1 MAETYSPLNLSAISV
16 RRKIAVS
23 CVIIVMLLLGVTSY
37 DKIGIDILPKFDVPY
52 VQITAVYPGASPEEI
67 ETEIARKIE
76 DAVGSLDG
84 LKHTTTICMENAAAI
99 TLEFELGTNVDLML
113 HDVREKLNRI
123 SEDLPSGA
131 EMPRLS
137 KLNVNTV
144 PVATVFLCGKRTL
157 DELYD
162 YADDKLSDYFASIKG
177 VGEVRLHG
185 GNELQL
191 HILPRREK
199 LAQCNITVPELAEIL
214 KRNHLKLPMG
224 RLKRSQSE
232 ITLTYDAEFKTVEEL
247 KTLEITKVQ
256 GKRIFLGDLAD
267 IRLQSQERRQLAF
280 YNGRPGISLDIVK
293 KADANS
299 VKVIRA
305 VRKKFEQLKSTPGLL
320 PGGMDLIWFKDTGE
334 FIQSAVND
342 AWLSV
347 FIGILLTA
355 LVLFCFLHRLR
366 PTLIIT
372 VTLPV
377 SFIISFLL
385 IRVCGYTF
393 DMMTLVSLGC
403 ACGVL
408 VDNSVV
414 VLESVF
420 RKMTQGREPASA
432 VVSGTSAVA
441 NAVLASSLTNI
452 AVFLPI
458 ALMTSVAGLL
468 VGPFAAVMVLVTLI
482 SIFITFTLTAILGSV
497 LLKDPSRQQNG
508 FFARLWDRGYERVLE
523 RFLISLEWVRR
534 HPLPVSAGIL
544 LLCAVLLYWCV
555 PQLNFS
561 FVPSNDR
568 GEMTLNLEFP
578 ADSSLEANAKRVR
591 LIVEDL
597 RRLPYVESVGAT
609 VGYRNATTGQ
619 LSEGVYLAGI
629 VIKLIPR
636 SRRAAVSDLLEDV
649 RKHVSKYENLEF
661 NLAIP
666 VISGSSGADLTAY
679 VSGPD
684 LAVLDRYAQLGA
696 EILRR
701 SGKATDLDT
710 TVRPGKPRYFLR
722 PNRAVL
728 RNLGISADSVGLSA
742 LGFFD
747 GIKTGSY
754 KINGRSYD
762 IRIKTNDET
771 GVESIEKLIVGSKD
785 GKPLNLEVA
794 ANLKPEPVMLC
805 IRRQDK
811 ERCAWIYANPAK
823 GESLGSLV
831 DILKK
836 ELAPQLPPGY
846 RLDFFGQAEMLADG
860 IADFKTAFI
869 LATLLTYLLIA
880 AIMESWIKPF
890 LILFTVPL
898 GFVGLFLIL
907 VLTRTPFSIVGMLG
921 AIMMIGIVVN
931 NAILLMDEVTVLTGQ
946 GMAPDEAMIGAARG
960 KFRAILM
967 TSLTSIIGIMPM
979 AFGTGLGSEIRS
991 SCGIGVVGGLTFS
1004 TLLTL
1009 YLIPALYFIFIRR
1022 SAGRKNGQS

>member
-1 MAETYSPLNLSAISV
+1 MFEKFSPLNLSAISV
-16 RRKIAVS
+16 KRKIAVS
-23 CVIIVMLLLGVTSY
+23 CVIIVLLLLGASSY
-37 DKIGIDILPKFDVPY
+37 HRIGIDILPKFDVPY

-67 ETEIARKIE
+67 ETEVARKIE

-84 LKHTTTICMENAAAI
+84 LKHATTICMENAAAI

-113 HDVREKLNRI
+113 HDVREKLNKI

-144 PVATVFLCGKRTL
+144 PVATVFLCGERTL

-191 HILPRREK
+191 HILPRRDK
-199 LAQCNITVPELAEIL
+199 LAECNITVPELVQIL

-224 RLKRSQSE
+224 RLKRANSE
-232 ITLTYDAEFKTVEEL
+232 ITLTYDAEFKSIDEL
-247 KTLEITKVQ
+247 KTLEITRVR

-267 IRLQSQERRQLAF
+267 IRLKSQERRQLAF
-280 YNGRPGISLDIVK
+280 FNGKPGISLDIVK

-299 VKVIRA
+299 VKVIGE
-305 VRKKFEQLKSTPGLL
+305 VRKKYELLKNTPGML
-320 PGGMDLIWFKDTGE
+320 PGGMELIWFKDTGE
-334 FIQSAVND
+334 FIQAAVND

-377 SFIISFLL
+377 SFIISFLM

-420 RKMTQGREPASA
+420 RKMTQGETPELA
-432 VVSGTSAVA
+432 VVSGTSSVA

-458 ALMTSVAGLL
+458 AMMTSVAGLL

-482 SIFITFTLTAILGSV
+482 SIFITFTLTSILGAV
-497 LLKDPSRQQNG
+497 LLSDPSKQQDG
-508 FFARLWDRGYERVLE
+508 ALARLWDRGYEWTLE
-523 RFLISLEWVRR
+523 RFLRSLERVRR
-534 HPLPVSAGIL
+534 HPLAVSAGIF
-544 LLCAVLLYWCV
+544 LLCGVLLAWCV

-578 ADSSLEANAKRVR
+578 ADSSLEANARRVQE
-591 LIVEDL
+591 IIADL
-597 RRLPYVESVGAT
+597 RKLPYVESVGTT

-619 LSEGVYLAGI
+619 LAEGVYLAGI

-636 SRRAAVSDLLEDV
+636 SKRAAVSELLEDV
-649 RKHVSKYENLEF
+649 RRQVSKYDNLQF

-684 LAVLDRYAQLGA
+684 PAMLDRYAQLGM
-696 EILRR
+696 EILRN

-710 TVRPGKPRYFLR
+710 TVRPGKPRIFLN

-728 RNLGISADSVGLSA
+728 RNLGIDADTVGLEA

-747 GIKTGSY
+747 GIKAGSY
-754 KINGRSYD
+754 KIKGRAYD
-762 IRIKTNDET
+762 IRVKTNDET

-794 ANLKPEPVMLC
+794 ASLKPEPVMLC

-811 ERCAWIYANPAK
+811 ERCAWIYANPAE

-836 ELAPQLPPGY
+836 ELAPKLPPGY

-860 IADFKTAFI
+860 VADFKTAFI
-869 LATLLTYLLIA
+869 LATVLTYLLIA

-907 VLTRTPFSIVGMLG
+907 ILTHTPFSIVGMLG

-931 NAILLMDEVTVLTGQ
+931 NAILLMDEVTILTGQ
-946 GMAPDEAMIGAARG
+946 GMAPSEAMLQAARN

-1009 YLIPALYFIFIRR
+1009 YLIPALYFLFVR
-1022 SAGRKNGQS
+1022 GRAVQDEK

>member
-1 MAETYSPLNLSAISV
+1 MSEFSPLNLSAVSV
-16 RRKIAVS
+16 KRKIAVS
-23 CVIIVMLLLGVTSY
+23 CVIILLLLLGVTSY
-37 DKIGIDILPKFDVPY
+37 NRIGIDILPKFDVPY
-52 VQITAVYPGASPEEI
+52 VQITAVYPGASPEEV
-67 ETEIARKIE
+67 ETGVARRIE

-99 TLEFELGTNVDLML
+99 TLEFELGTNVDLTL

-123 SEDLPSGA
+123 VDDLPEGA
-131 EMPRLS
+131 ETPRLS

-144 PVATVFLCGKRTL
+144 PVATLFLCGERTL

-162 YADDKLSDYFASIKG
+162 YADDKLSDYFASIPG

-185 GNELQL
+185 GNDLQL
-191 HILPRREK
+191 HILPRRDK
-199 LAQCNITVPELAEIL
+199 LAQCNITVPELVEIL
-214 KRNHLKLPMG
+214 KKNHLKLPVG
-224 RLKRSQSE
+224 RLKRAHSE
-232 ITLTYDAEFKTVEEL
+232 ITLTYDAEFKTIDEL
-247 KTLEITKVQ
+247 KKLEITKVR
-256 GKRIFLGDLAD
+256 GKRVYLGELAD
-267 IRLQSQERRQLAF
+267 IKLQSQERRQLAF
-280 YNGRPGISLDIVK
+280 FNGRPGISLDIVK

-299 VKVIRA
+299 VKVIHA
-305 VRKKFEQLKSTPGLL
+305 VRRKFDLLKSTPGQL
-320 PGGMDLIWFKDTGE
+320 PGGMELIWFKDTGE
-334 FIQSAVND
+334 FIQAAVND

-355 LVLFCFLHRLR
+355 LVLFLFLHRLR

-385 IRVCGYTF
+385 IRVIGCTF

-420 RKMTQGREPASA
+420 RRMTQGETPGHAA
-432 VVSGTSAVA
+432 VSGTSAVA

-458 ALMTSVAGLL
+458 AMMTSVAGLL

-482 SIFITFTLTAILGSV
+482 SIFITFTLTSILSAT
-497 LLKDPSRQQNG
+497 LLSDPSRQQDG
-508 FFARLWDRGYERVLE
+508 YFARLWDRGYEWTLE
-523 RFLISLEWVRR
+523 HFIRSMRLVRL
-534 HPLPVSAGIL
+534 HPLPVVLGIF
-544 LLCAVLLYWCV
+544 LLCALLLVWCV

-578 ADSSLEANAKRVR
+578 ADSSLAANAERVR
-591 LIVEDL
+591 EIVSDL
-597 RRLPYVESVGAT
+597 RKLPYVESVGAT
-609 VGYRNATTGQ
+609 TGYRNATTGQ
-619 LSEGVYLAGI
+619 LAEGVYLAGI

-636 SRRAAVSDLLEDV
+636 SKRAAVADLLEDV
-649 RKHVSKYENLEF
+649 RARVRKYENLQF

-684 LAVLDRYAQLGA
+684 PEMLDKFALMGQ
-696 EILRR
+696 EILRK

-710 TVRPGKPRYFLR
+710 TVRPGKPRMFLL
-722 PNRAVL
+722 PNRPVL
-728 RNLGISADSVGLSA
+728 RNLGITADTVGYEA

-747 GIKTGSY
+747 GIKAGSY
-754 KINGRSYD
+754 KIGGRTYD
-762 IRIKTNDET
+762 IRVKTNDED
-771 GVESIEKLIVGSKD
+771 GVESIGKLIVGSKD

-794 ANLKPEPVMLC
+794 VDLKADPVMLC

-811 ERCAWIYANPAK
+811 ERCSWIYANPAK
-823 GESLGSLV
+823 GESLSTLM
-831 DILKK
+831 DILNK
-836 ELAPQLPPGY
+836 ELAPKLPPGY
-846 RLDFFGQAEMLADG
+846 KLAFFGQAEMLSDG
-860 IADFKTAFI
+860 IADFKAAFI

-880 AIMESWIKPF
+880 ALMESWVKPF

-907 VLTRTPFSIVGMLG
+907 VLTHTPFSIVGMLG

-931 NAILLMDEVTVLTGQ
+931 NAILLMDEVSILTGQ
-946 GMAPDEAMIGAARG
+946 GTPPDKAMLQASKN

-967 TSLTSIIGIMPM
+967 TSLTSIIGVMPM

-1009 YLIPALYFIFIRR
+1009 YLIPALYFLFVRR
-1022 SAGRKNGQS
+1022 KKQSAK

>member
-1 MAETYSPLNLSAISV
+1 MAMHFSPLNLSAISV

-23 CVIIVMLLLGVTSY
+23 CFIIMLILLGAGSY
-37 DKIGIDILPKFDVPY
+37 HRIGIDILPKFDVPY
-52 VQITAVYPGASPEEI
+52 VQVTAVYPGASPEEV
-67 ETEIARKIE
+67 ETEIARRIE

-123 SEDLPSGA
+123 SDDLPSGA

-144 PVATVFLCGKRTL
+144 PVATVFLCGERTL

-162 YADDKLSDYFASIKG
+162 YADDTLSDAFASIPG

-185 GNELQL
+185 GNEVQL
-191 HILPRREK
+191 HILPRRKK
-199 LAQCNITVPELAEIL
+199 LAECGITVPELAALL
-214 KRNHLKLPMG
+214 KHNHLKLPIG
-224 RLKRSQSE
+224 RLKRQNSE
-232 ITLTYDAEFKTVEEL
+232 ITLTYDAEFKSIAEL
-247 KTLEITKVQ
+247 KSMEITQHK
-256 GKRIFLGDLAD
+256 GKRLLLGDLAEVEL
-267 IRLQSQERRQLAF
+267 RSKERRQLA
-280 YNGRPGISLDIVK
+280 YHDGRPGISLDIVK

-299 VKVIRA
+299 VKVIGL
-305 VRKKFEQLKSTPGLL
+305 VRKRFEELRSEPGRL
-320 PGGMDLIWFKDTGE
+320 PGGMELIWFKDTGD

-355 LVLFCFLHRLR
+355 LVLYFFLHRLR

-377 SFIISFLL
+377 SFVISFLL

-393 DMMTLVSLGC
+393 DMMTLVALGC

-420 RKMTQGREPASA
+420 RKMTGGEPPETA
-432 VVSGTSAVA
+432 VVTGTSAVA

-452 AVFLPI
+452 VVFLPI
-458 ALMTSVAGLL
+458 AMMTSVAGLL

-482 SIFITFTLTAILGSV
+482 SIFVTFTLTPILGAILLS
-497 LLKDPSRQQNG
+497 DPSKQQDG
-508 FFARLWDRGYERVLE
+508 PLARLWDRGYERTRDAFIASLIKVQKHP
-523 RFLISLEWVRR
+523 FLVT
-534 HPLPVSAGIL
+534 AAIL
-544 LLCAVLLYWCV
+544 ILCGALLVWCV
-555 PQLNFS
+555 PQLNFT

-578 ADSSLEANAKRVR
+578 ADSSLEANAERVKT
-591 LIVEDL
+591 IMSEL
-597 RRLPYVESVGAT
+597 RTLPYVESVGAT

-619 LSEGVYLAGI
+619 LAEGVYLAGI

-636 SRRAAVSDLLEDV
+636 SKRAAVSELLEDV
-649 RKHVSKYENLEF
+649 RKRVAKYDNLQF

-679 VSGPD
+679 VAGPD
-684 LAVLDRYAQLGA
+684 PAELDRYARLGE

-701 SGKATDLDT
+701 SGKAEDLDT
-710 TVRPGKPRYFLR
+710 TVRPGKPRIFLL
-722 PNRAVL
+722 PNRPVL
-728 RNLGISADSVGLSA
+728 RNLGIHADAVGLEA
-742 LGFFD
+742 VGFFD
-747 GIKTGSY
+747 GIEAGTWKVG
-754 KINGRSYD
+754 GRSYD
-762 IRIKTNDET
+762 IRIKTDDER
-771 GVESIEKLIVGSKD
+771 GVGSLS
-785 GKPLNLEVA
+785 GLIAGSRNGRPLNMEIFMHQ
-794 ANLKPEPVMLC
+794 KPEPVMLC

-811 ERCAWIYANPAK
+811 QRCAWIYANPAR
-823 GESLGSLV
+823 GESLSSLV
-831 DILKK
+831 DLLKK
-836 ELAPQLPPGY
+836 ELAPQLPAGY
-846 RLDFFGQAEMLADG
+846 HLEFFGQAEMLDDG
-860 IADFKTAFI
+860 VADFKTAF
-869 LATLLTYLLIA
+869 LVATLLTYLLIA

-907 VLTRTPFSIVGMLG
+907 VLTHTSFSIVGMLG

-931 NAILLMDEVTVLTGQ
+931 NAILLMDEVTILTG
-946 GMAPDEAMIGAARG
+946 GGVEAGEAMIRAARN

-991 SCGIGVVGGLTFS
+991 SCGIGVVGGLLFS
-1004 TLLTL
+1004 TILTL
-1009 YLIPALYFIFIRR
+1009 YLIPALYFLFIRNR
-1022 SAGRKNGQS
+1022 EPAR

>member
-1 MAETYSPLNLSAISV
+1 MAMHFSPLNLSAISV

-23 CVIIVMLLLGVTSY
+23 CFIIMLILLGAGSY
-37 DKIGIDILPKFDVPY
+37 HRIGIDILPKFDVPY
-52 VQITAVYPGASPEEI
+52 VQVTAVYPGASPEEV
-67 ETEIARKIE
+67 ETEIARRIE

-123 SEDLPSGA
+123 SDDLPSGA

-144 PVATVFLCGKRTL
+144 PVATVFLCGERTL

-162 YADDKLSDYFASIKG
+162 YADDTLSDAFASIPG

-185 GNELQL
+185 GNEVQL
-191 HILPRREK
+191 HILPRRKK
-199 LAQCNITVPELAEIL
+199 LAECNITVPELAEML
-214 KRNHLKLPMG
+214 KRNHLKLPIG
-224 RLKRSQSE
+224 RLKRQSSE
-232 ITLTYDAEFKTVEEL
+232 ITLTYDAEFKSISEL
-247 KTLEITKVQ
+247 KTMEITRIG
-256 GKRIFLGDLAD
+256 GKRILLGDLAD
-267 IRLQSQERRQLAF
+267 IELRSKERRQLAY
-280 YNGRPGISLDIVK
+280 YNGRPGILLEIVK

-299 VKVIRA
+299 VKVIKL
-305 VRKKFEQLKSTPGLL
+305 VRKRFEELQSEPGRL
-320 PGGMDLIWFKDTGE
+320 PGGMELIWFKDTGE

-355 LVLFCFLHRLR
+355 LVLYLFLHRLR

-377 SFIISFLL
+377 SFVISFLL
-385 IRVCGYTF
+385 IRICGYTF
-393 DMMTLVSLGC
+393 DMMTLVALGC

-420 RKMTQGREPASA
+420 RKMTSGETPETA
-432 VVSGTSAVA
+432 VVTGTSSVA

-452 AVFLPI
+452 VVFLPI
-458 ALMTSVAGLL
+458 AMMTSVAGLL

-482 SIFITFTLTAILGSV
+482 SIFVTFTLTPILGSM
-497 LLKDPSRQQNG
+497 LLSDPAKQQDG
-508 FFARLWDRGYERVLE
+508 FLAQLWDRGYERTRDAFVASLGKV
-523 RFLISLEWVRR
+523 RNHAFIFTAAILI
-534 HPLPVSAGIL
+534 
-544 LLCAVLLYWCV
+544 LCIVLLVWCV
-555 PQLNFS
+555 PQLNFA

-578 ADSSLEANAKRVR
+578 ADSSLEANAERVKTIMKE
-591 LIVEDL
+591 LQT
-597 RRLPYVESVGAT
+597 LPYVESVGAT

-619 LSEGVYLAGI
+619 LAEGVYLAGI

-636 SRRAAVSDLLEDV
+636 SKRTAVSELLEDV
-649 RKHVSKYENLEF
+649 RKRIAKYDNLQF
-661 NLAIP
+661 NLTIP
-666 VISGSSGADLTAY
+666 VISGTSGADLTAY

-684 LAVLDRYAQLGA
+684 PAELDRYAKLGE
-696 EILRR
+696 EILRK
-701 SGKATDLDT
+701 SGKAEDLDT
-710 TVRPGKPRYFLR
+710 TVRPGKPRIFLL
-722 PNRAVL
+722 PNRPVL
-728 RNLGISADSVGLSA
+728 RNLGLNADMVGLEA

-747 GIKTGSY
+747 GIEAGMW
-754 KINGRSYD
+754 KIGARSYD
-762 IRIKTNDET
+762 IRIKTDDER
-771 GVESIEKLIVGSKD
+771 GVESLSGLIAGSRN
-785 GKPLNLEVA
+785 GRPLNMEVFTSQ
-794 ANLKPEPVMLC
+794 KPEPVMLC

-811 ERCAWIYANPAK
+811 QRCAWIYGNPAR
-823 GESLGSLV
+823 GESLSSLV
-831 DILKK
+831 DLLRK
-836 ELAPQLPPGY
+836 ELAPQLPAGY
-846 RLDFFGQAEMLADG
+846 RLEMFGQAEMLDDG
-860 IADFKTAFI
+860 VADFKTAFLI
-869 LATLLTYLLIA
+869 ATLLTYLLIA
-880 AIMESWIKPF
+880 AIMESWVKPF

-907 VLTRTPFSIVGMLG
+907 VLTHTPFSIVGMLG

-931 NAILLMDEVTVLTGQ
+931 NAILLMDEVTILTGE
-946 GMAPDEAMIGAARG
+946 GVGAGEAMIRAAHN

-991 SCGIGVVGGLTFS
+991 SCGIGVVGGLLFS
-1004 TLLTL
+1004 TILTL
-1009 YLIPALYFIFIRR
+1009 YLIPALYFLFIRKR
-1022 SAGRKNGQS
+1022 ETAR